1 MSSFLDTRTA
11 SVLQQA
17 LDGHQL
23 KHQAIANNIA
33 NVDTP
38 NYQRQQVDFKSQLAD
53 SLAARKGLDLAATN
67 AGHITNASN
76 SNAFNPQIESTSSS
90 TFLRND
96 KNNVDIDYEM
106 TALSKNTLEYQA
118 VSNSLARNLQRVSDA
133 INRTT

>member
-1 MSSFLDTRTA
+1 MSNFLDTQTT
-11 SVLQQA
+11 SVLHQA

-23 KHQAIANNIA
+23 KHQAISNNIA

-38 NYQRQQVDFKSQLAD
+38 NYKRQKVDFKSQLAD
-53 SLAARKGLDLAATN
+53 SLNKQGLSLAGTN
-67 AGHITNASN
+67 ARHITNGSN
-76 SNAFNPQIESTSSS
+76 SDTFNPQIESTSGSD
-90 TFLRND
+90 FLRND

-118 VSNSLARNLQRVSDA
+118 VSDSLARNLQRVSDA